1 MKSSRLIALAGAG
14 LVVIVVLSVAGMY
27 FQMPGYRASEKDSS
41 GAQGYRGGTDFG
53 LSQTEGMAAPA
64 SPPAPTLMRQEASKN
79 ALALEDTAADTTVNS
94 SQRLIIKTGTL
105 SMVVKDVPEAV
116 KRVQDFAK
124 TKGGFVVSSNIS
136 KDGLSPFAE
145 VTIRIPSD
153 VFDGGVQEVK
163 AMGEVKS
170 EIVNGQDVTEEYVD
184 LTSQLR
190 NLQATQTQ
198 FLKIMEKAVKIEDV
212 LAVQRELS
220 RIQGEIE
227 VLQGRMKY
235 LEQSAKLSTLTV
247 YLSTNPENLPVVD
260 DQEKWKPVAVVKDA
274 VRSLLDMGKGL
285 INAIIWVVVYLPVWI
300 VLGGLVWIIRRQ
312 WRKMQMKK

>member
-1 MKSSRLIALAGAG
+1 MKSSRLLAFVGVG
-14 LVVIVVLSVAGMY
+14 LVIIVALSVVGMY
-27 FQMPGYRASEKDSS
+27 FPRMSSRDMEKGSS
-41 GAQGYRGGTDFG
+41 GVAGYMGGTDFG
-53 LSQTEGMAAPA
+53 LSQTEGVIAPA
-64 SPPAPTLMRQEASKN
+64 TPPAPTSMRQETSKN

-116 KRVQDFAK
+116 KKVQDFAK

-136 KDGLSPFAE
+136 KDGLAPFAE

-190 NLQATQTQ
+190 NLLATQTQ

-260 DQEKWKPVAVVKDA
+260 DQEKWKPVAVFKDA